1 MTPFTPTPEQEE
13 AISAPLAPLLVV
25 AGAGTGK
32 TTVMAQR
39 ILHLVKSNQARPDEI
54 LGLTFTNKASR
65 NLKERVRQVLGPD
78 ADVTVATYHSFG
90 ASLVADHPLE
100 LDLDPGTQ
108 VLNRAQSW
116 QLLFAVFDEFRFRRR
131 ATLSPQFLLND
142 ALDLASRCADHL
154 VAIATVEDDCRRVI
168 ADGRWAGMREQAAK
182 RLELCQVVAAYE
194 RRKRARNLV
203 DFGDQVAL
211 AVRLLTEH
219 PEVADDY
226 RCAQPVVLLD
236 EYQDTNYAQRRLLEL
251 LYRTDSAGVAR
262 DPAQGAARAPAV
274 TAVGDDMQSIYGFRG
289 AHLAN
294 ILRFPLHFPP
304 PNTLPLQ
311 VTFRFGPRL
320 VTLANR
326 LQACVGE
333 HLTKQLD
340 AGPDTPDTTIEC
352 FLAADDAEE
361 AATIAADI
369 AGRGVP
375 YGETAVL
382 CRKRRLIR
390 PIVDALEERGVS
402 VEVVGASG
410 LLDRPEVVDVVS
422 WLELLADSWASVAVL
437 RVLMSPRY
445 AVGRRD
451 LAALGRHGRVR
462 RERERA
468 AREGDD
474 AAARDRDRTTP
485 RAGLLAAAL
494 GDLDG
499 ITDLSADAH
508 RRLHRFCSDR
518 QALARAAQTMPVS
531 DLAETILERTGL
543 WRAAGEKG
551 RENLLRFLDLAA
563 RFAPVEGDPG
573 LPAFVE
579 YLQLLDE
586 SEEDIAEAHPADAD
600 AAKVMTIHQAKGLEF
615 DVVHVPGLAGKGRSQ
630 IFPDS
635 RAGENALS
643 NSAALPWWLREDDG
657 LPDPATAATKTEI
670 DVAIRARRDD
680 EEWRLL
686 YVAATRARRHLVLSA
701 AHWYRGPAEPQG
713 PSRFYDF
720 VAAQSDLVTERFRH
734 EAATIDPAVVA
745 KEKHRAN
752 AADRYRDPV
761 AAVPPPGPNGLPAPA
776 PAAVPPSPNREPGQ
790 LHIDPVDDATAAG
803 PAPRPAPTALSVT
816 GLVTFSRCPKAFFW
830 TDVRPLPRRSS
841 SAARLG
847 TEIHHWI
854 QRRNDRQLTLID
866 PGDDPDDDPEESTAG
881 GPGIAARLRASFL
894 ASPWADLD
902 PTRVEAPFVLTLGA
916 RHPAQGAAQAHVVR
930 GRIDAVYERDDRIE
944 LVDFKTGRR
953 PVAGSP
959 GANVQ
964 LDLYG
969 LAAID
974 IWGADPARVRTTY
987 CWLQGDGPPT
997 VDSVDWTEAT
1007 VGRVRAALAATL
1019 DDLAAGGFHANPGA
1033 WCDGCDFLSVCPEGQ
1048 ARYLGS
1054 GPEPNAGSSTEPAAA
1069 SQPGGG
1075 SAS

>member
-1 MTPFTPTPEQEE
+1 VTTLAPTAEQHE
-13 AISAPLAPLLVV
+13 AIVAPLRPLLVV

-39 ILHLVKSNQARPDEI
+39 ILHLVESGQARPHEV

-65 NLKERVRQVLGPD
+65 NLKERVREVLGPD
-78 ADVTVATYHSFG
+78 ADATIATYHSFG

-116 QLLFAVFDEFRFRRR
+116 QLLFGVFDEFRFRRR

-142 ALDLASRCADHL
+142 ALELASRCADHL
-154 VAIATVEDDCRRVI
+154 VAIEAVEADCRRVI
-168 ADGRWAGMREQAAK
+168 SDGRWPGMRETAAK

-211 AVRLLTEH
+211 AVRLLTDH
-219 PEVADDY
+219 PDVAEAY
-226 RCAQPVVLLD
+226 RQAHPVVLLD
-236 EYQDTNYAQRRLLEL
+236 EYQDTNFAQRRLLEL
-251 LYRTDSAGVAR
+251 LYRTRAGEAS
-262 DPAQGAARAPAV
+262 AV

-294 ILRFPLHFPP
+294 ILRFHEHFPP
-304 PNTLPLQ
+304 PGTLPLQ

-320 VTLANR
+320 VDLANR
-326 LQACVGE
+326 IQAQVGE
-333 HLTKQLD
+333 HLTKQLG
-340 AGPDTPDTTIEC
+340 AGPDAPDTTIEC

-361 AATIAADI
+361 AATVAADI
-369 AGRGVP
+369 AGRGAP

-390 PIVDALEERGVS
+390 PIVDALDAHKIP

-410 LLDRPEVVDVVS
+410 LLDRPEIVDVVS
-422 WLELLADSWASVAVL
+422 WLEILADSYAPVALL
-437 RVLMSPRY
+437 RVLMGPRY
-445 AVGRRD
+445 AIGRRD
-451 LAALGRHGRVR
+451 LAALSRHGRVL
-462 RERERA
+462 
-468 AREGDD
+468 
-474 AAARDRDRTTP
+474 RDREPEAGAGGGSGDHERGGR
-485 RAGLLAAAL
+485 RAGILAEAL
-494 GDLDG
+494 ADLDG
-499 ITDLSADAH
+499 VADLSAEAH
-508 RRLHRFCSDR
+508 ARLGRFCSER

-573 LPAFVE
+573 LLAFVE

-586 SEEDIAEAHPADAD
+586 SEEDIAEAHPAEAD
-600 AAKVMTIHQAKGLEF
+600 AVKVMTIHQAKGLEF
-615 DVVHVPGLAGKGRSQ
+615 DVVHVPGLAGRGSSQ

-657 LPDPATAATKTEI
+657 LPDPATASTKAEI
-670 DVAIRARRDD
+670 DSAIRARRED

-713 PSRFYDF
+713 PSRFYEF
-720 VAAQSDLVTERFRH
+720 VATQPDLVTERFRH
-734 EAATIDPAVVA
+734 EAATVDPAVVA
-745 KEKHRAN
+745 KEKHRAR
-752 AADRYRDPV
+752 AAAHYREPVPADP
-761 AAVPPPGPNGLPAPA
+761 ANGGMPAGS
-776 PAAVPPSPNREPGQ
+776 VEGSPPGQ
-790 LHIDPVDDATAAG
+790 LTLEPVGEATR
-803 PAPRPAPTALSVT
+803 PRPVERRASTTLSVT
-816 GLVTFSRCPKAFFW
+816 GLVTFSRCPKQFFW

-841 SAARLG
+841 AAARLG

-854 QRRNDRQLTLID
+854 QRRDERQLCLIEPD
-866 PGDDPDDDPEESTAG
+866 DAPDVDPDRNIGSVPERNAG
-881 GPGIAARLRASFL
+881 SVPERNAGSVPERNAGSVPERNAGLASRLKASFL
-894 ASPWADLD
+894 AGPWAELD
-902 PTRVEAPFVLTLGA
+902 PTRVEAPFVLALGT
-916 RHPAQGAAQAHVVR
+916 HLVR
-930 GRIDAVYERDDRIE
+930 GRVDAVYERDARLE

-953 PVAGSP
+953 STGGAPWAG
-959 GANVQ
+959 VQ

-974 IWGADPARVRTTY
+974 AWGADPARLRTTY
-987 CWLQGDGPPT
+987 CWLRSDGPPT
-997 VDSVDWTEAT
+997 VESTDWTPAMVDE
-1007 VGRVRAALAATL
+1007 VRAGVAATL
-1019 DDLAAGGFHANPGA
+1019 DDIAAGRFGATPGN
-1033 WCDGCDFLSVCPEGQ
+1033 WCDGCDFLSVCPDGQ
-1048 ARYLGS
+1048 ARLIASSPGKVLAD
-1054 GPEPNAGSSTEPAAA
+1054 NQAGF
-1069 SQPGGG
+1069 QPRRRG
-1075 SAS
+1075 